1 MHYLIFD
8 FDGVLGDTRD
18 ASAKATALVEQV
30 DYETAFTN
38 NGIYARHKP
47 RHVRNHTLSD
57 EEMEAIRTWTS
68 LFGDHMKESDFG
80 LFENF
85 IHEIELVDTKYKA
98 VVSSGSEKYVIPALA
113 RTNIQPTHILAFE
126 AHHSKEEKI
135 ETICKDWGIEVDE
148 AYYFTDTLADIY
160 ELRDML
166 QPGKLIAVS
175 WGYCAYEELA
185 HELDPAYILKKPED
199 IHNVLRNHA

>member
-1 MHYLIFD
+1 MQHLIFD

-38 NGIYARHKP
+38 NGIYAHHKP
-47 RHVRNHTLSD
+47 SHVRNHNLS
-57 EEMEAIRTWTS
+57 EEQMEAIRTWTA
-68 LFGDHMKESDFG
+68 LFGDYMKESDFG
-80 LFENF
+80 LFDEF
-85 IHEIELVDTKYKA
+85 IKQIELIDTKFKA

-113 RTNIQPTHILAFE
+113 RTNINPTHILAFE

-135 ETICKDWGIEVDE
+135 ERICKEWGIAVSEVF
-148 AYYFTDTLADIY
+148 YFTDTLADIY
-160 ELRDML
+160 ELRDMII
-166 QPGKLIAVS
+166 PGKLVAVS
-175 WGYCAYEELA
+175 WGYCSYEELA